1 MIIFSSDAASMFRF
15 DITLENYFKIWA
27 LSLATL
33 IVGLPP
39 RLTSFE
45 KVGSTVKISLKEKKV
60 FLVKEHYS

>member
-1 MIIFSSDAASMFRF
+1 MAIIMMI
-15 DITLENYFKIWA
+15 TVKIRA
-27 LSLATL
+27 KL